1 VKESP
6 RKRASAALCALVAL
20 LATACGVREPMRVP
34 VLRLALVAE
43 PGLEQAPLATIDRD
57 TRPVLRDWPGVRIFD
72 ARALPLPPDGRLA
85 LRIPVPPPLRAGSAL
100 VLEAFVQGNPRLDAY
115 RREFA
120 GAAAIEGSG
129 DAATLELALRI
140 DPRRAG
146 RARGAPTTASAFV
159 IARPLPVDAPIELP
173 AVEVPSG
180 AVLDV
185 ALGILEAAWGQGPVA
200 FRVLACASPDA
211 CEPVFAETVD
221 PAAADRGR
229 WRARRIPLGA
239 HRGRRLRLR
248 FEARATGSAWSLPL
262 WGDPTLLREEPRRA
276 DDLDLLLI
284 SIDTLRADH
293 LPSWGYARD
302 TAPFLASLAQRGT
315 LFEQAIAAAP
325 STTPSHMSLFTA
337 LQPSVHGLLG
347 NAALAALPREL
358 TTLAEVLRD
367 EGFATA
373 AVTEG
378 GGLALHLGFERGFD
392 AFVENPVPIP
402 HRPGLQAPVS
412 FDLGR
417 DWLRAQRDRR
427 SFLFLHTYEV
437 HGPYRAPDAY
447 AGLFTQTP
455 PGLEPHPGLRP
466 HQRPV
471 HYDREIRFVD
481 DELRRLLEAL
491 EAEGRLA
498 RTLLV
503 LTSDHG
509 EEFLEHGWIGHGATL
524 PEEVLRVPLLVLG
537 PGIPAGRRI
546 SQPVGLVDLAPTLLE
561 LLGAPPLPAAM
572 GRSFASLLRGSQS
585 QRNSDAHPLFSE
597 TWFEAGFGAE
607 GPKPVQQPSYAVR
620 KGSRKL
626 VRLRTGEGF
635 RYAYYDLAADPAE
648 RHDLYATDPE
658 AAADLRALLDAYPNR
673 VARLREAL
681 TLERASGGGLDPER
695 ESQLRAL
702 GYLE

>member
-1 VKESP
+1 M
-6 RKRASAALCALVAL
+6 
-20 LATACGVREPMRVP
+20 REPTRVP
-34 VLRLALVAE
+34 VLRLARVAE
-43 PGLEQAPLATIDRD
+43 PGLAESPLATIDRD
-57 TRPVLRDWPGVRIFD
+57 TRPVLRDWPAVRIFD
-72 ARALPLPPDGRLA
+72 ARDLPVPPDGRLD
-85 LRIPVPPPLRAGSAL
+85 LRIPVPADLRARSPL
-100 VLEAFVQGNPRLDAY
+100 VLEAFVQGNPRLDAF

-120 GAAAIEGSG
+120 GAVPILGSG
-129 DAATLELALRI
+129 DAAALELALRI
-140 DPRRAG
+140 DPRRAW
-146 RARGAPTTASAFV
+146 RARGAAATASAFV
-159 IARPLPVDAPIELP
+159 TAQPLPVDAPIEV
-173 AVEVPSG
+173 ANVEVPSG
-180 AVLDV
+180 AVLDL

-200 FRVLACASPDA
+200 FRVLACPSPDA
-211 CEPVFAETVD
+211 CEPVFSETVD

-229 WRARRIPLGA
+229 WRTRRIPLA
-239 HRGRRLRLR
+239 AQEGRRVQLR
-248 FEARATGSAWSLPL
+248 FEARATDSAWSLPL

-276 DDLDLLLI
+276 EDLDLLLV

-293 LPSWGYARD
+293 LPSWGYPRD
-302 TAPFLASLAQRGT
+302 TAPFLASLAARGT
-315 LFEQAIAAAP
+315 LFEHAIAAAP

-347 NAALAALPREL
+347 NAALAALPRGL
-358 TTLAEVLRD
+358 ATLAEVLRD
-367 EGFATA
+367 AGFATA

-378 GGLALHLGFERGFD
+378 GGLALQLGFERGFD
-392 AFVENPVPIP
+392 SFVENPVPIP
-402 HRPGLQAPVS
+402 HRPGVQAPVS

-417 DWLRAQRDRR
+417 NWLLAQRDRR

-447 AGLFTQTP
+447 AGLFAQTP
-455 PGLEPHPGLRP
+455 PGLEPQPGLRP

-481 DELRRLLEAL
+481 DELRRLLGAL
-491 EAEGRLA
+491 EARGRLE

-546 SQPVGLVDLAPTLLE
+546 SQPVGLVDLAPTLLD

-572 GRSFASLLRGSQS
+572 GRSFAPLLRGAQAEGG
-585 QRNSDAHPLFSE
+585 SDPRPIFSE

-626 VRLRTGEGF
+626 VRLRSGEGF

-648 RHDLYATDPE
+648 RRDLYSADPE
-658 AAADLRALLDAYPNR
+658 AAADLRALLDAYPQR
-673 VARLREAL
+673 IARTREEL
-681 TLERASGGGLDPER
+681 GLERAPGGVLDPER

-702 GYLE
+702 GYLD